1 MFCIDCRIFDE
12 LIEAFLFFGLEK
24 RSVLLV
30 WQRFVSFSVDLFLVS
45 RKGAK
50 AQRLDYSSFIL
61 VDVVVF
67 FCFVFVALL

>member
-12 LIEAFLFFGLEK
+12 LIGGFLFFGLEK

-30 WQRFVSFSVDLFLVS
+30 WQRFASFSVDLFLVS

-50 AQRLDYSSFIL
+50 TQRLVFIP
-61 VDVVVF
+61 V
-67 FCFVFVALL
+67 